1 MIRKFLLI
9 ITACLFCASCGVKDN
24 PEYKS
29 QSSYNKSIY
38 LA

>member
-1 MIRKFLLI
+1 MRILI
-9 ITACLFCASCGVKDN
+9 IIIASVLFFTSCGVKGD

-29 QSSYNKSIY
+29 QNNLNKTIN

>member
-1 MIRKFLLI
+1 MRKFLLI
-9 ITACLFCASCGVKDN
+9 ILTCLLCVSCGVKDN

-29 QSSYNKSIY
+29 QNNYNRAIH